1 MIISQDPAATRYT
14 YKSLN
19 GLFTHVAKFAQLTCE
34 TALTPVLIFI
44 CKNVS

>member
-1 MIISQDPAATRYT
+1 MIISRDPAATRYT
-14 YKSLN
+14 WKSLN
-19 GLFTHVAKFAQLTCE
+19 GLFTHVAKFTQLACK